1 VDERQDAY
9 GLALLDWLE
18 RGVGEEIVERDDGF
32 LATAGGPEAYFHPVR
47 RWLAPERQALRYVR
61 GRVLD
66 VGCGAGRVAL
76 ELQRR
81 GRDLVAIDVSPLAV
95 EVARR
100 QGVRDARVLPLERAD
115 TRLGPI
121 DTVVMFGNNF
131 GLLGGAR
138 HAAGLLRR
146 LHRLTTARGRIV
158 ASTVD
163 PYETD
168 EPAHLAYHERNRR
181 RGRMPGQIRMRVRYR
196 DRATPWL
203 DYLFVSRDEMRTLLE
218 GTGWRVRRFLPPEG
232 GRLYA
237 AVIEK
242 EPPSGR

>member
-1 VDERQDAY
+1 MSRPLEPHEDAY

-32 LATAGGPEAYFHPVR
+32 VATDGGPEAYFHPVR
-47 RWLAPERQALRYVR
+47 RWFPAERQALRWVR

-76 ELQRR
+76 ELERR
-81 GRDLVAIDVSPLAV
+81 GREVVAIDVSPLAV
-95 EVARR
+95 EVSSRRGARD
-100 QGVRDARVLPLERAD
+100 VRLLPFERVD
-115 TRLGPI
+115 HNLGSI

-131 GLLGGAR
+131 GLFGGPAR
-138 HAAGLLRR
+138 AARMLHRLRR
-146 LHRLTTARGRIV
+146 LTTESGRIV

-168 EPAHLAYHERNRR
+168 DPAHLAYHERNRR
-181 RGRMPGQIRMRVRYR
+181 RGRMAGQLRLRVRYR
-196 DRATPWL
+196 ERATPWF
-203 DYLFVSRDEMRTLLE
+203 DYLIVSRDELRELLG
-218 GTGWRVRRFLPPEG
+218 GTGWQVRRFLPPEG

-242 EPPSGR
+242 S